1 MGPKLP
7 AMAKLFALSTQSE
20 KPVRYMLANPR
31 AYTGKSPLGI
41 AAEDL
46 IRRSG
51 VGLGTGNFVTDELE
65 Q

>member
-7 AMAKLFALSTQSE
+7 ALAKLFALSTQGE

-41 AAEDL
+41 TAEDL
-46 IRRSG
+46 VRKSG

-65 Q
+65 